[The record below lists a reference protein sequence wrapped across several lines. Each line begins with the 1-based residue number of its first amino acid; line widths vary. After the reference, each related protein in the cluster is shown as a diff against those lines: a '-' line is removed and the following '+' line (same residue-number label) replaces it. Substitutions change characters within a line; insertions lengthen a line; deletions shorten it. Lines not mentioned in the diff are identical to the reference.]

1 MASIVQRTLDF
12 AKRVAKTDII
22 KVFSLTSISTLVRMC
37 TGLVSVK
44 VVASIIGPAGVALVG
59 QLNNFST
66 IALSLAT
73 GGINSGVT
81 KYVAEY
87 KEDDSV
93 VRQYIATA
101 FKIVV
106 GCSLLVGLFLLLG
119 CRFLSK
125 LVMLTPEY
133 WYVFA
138 IFGFTIIFY
147 GLNNLIV
154 SIVNG
159 YKQFNK
165 YVKVNIVS
173 SIFGVTFTVCLVLL
187 WGLPGALISAVTFQ
201 SLMIGVSLIMLRK
214 LEWLNKEYFIGKLKK
229 VIASKYFSYSLMTLT
244 TAMTA
249 PITQMLLRGYVMA
262 EISEVEAGWWEGMNR
277 ISGMYLSVI
286 MTSFPVY
293 YLPRLSEIHNPLEL
307 RHEIVKAYKVIV
319 PMLLAGFVSIYLFR
333 FIIIKILFTPDFEPM
348 SKLFI
353 WQMAGDFFKVCSW
366 LISFQMLA
374 KAMTKTYIITEVLFS
389 LSWLC
394 ISFIL
399 VKITNSVVGLCQAYL
414 INYIMYGLTMLIMF
428 RKLLFQKSISKRL

>member
-1 MASIVQRTLDF
+1 MAGLISRSFEIVKRA
-12 AKRVAKTDII
+12 AKADIV
-22 KVFSLTSISTLVRMC
+22 KVFSLTSISTLVKMC

-87 KEDDSV
+87 KKDLSNV
-93 VRQYIATA
+93 KLYIATA

-106 GCSLLVGLFLLLG
+106 SCSLLVGIILLLG
-119 CRFLSK
+119 CRIISQV
-125 LVMLTPEY
+125 VMLTPEY

-173 SIFGVTFTVCLVLL
+173 SVFGVAFTVCLVLI
-187 WGLPGALISAVTFQ
+187 WGLSGALVSAVTFQ
-201 SLMIGVSLIMLRK
+201 SLMIGVSLIMLRN
-214 LEWLNKEYFIGKLKK
+214 LEWLNKDFFLGQFKK
-229 VIASKYFSYSLMTLT
+229 AIASKYFRYSLMTLT
-244 TAMTA
+244 SAMTV

-277 ISGMYLSVI
+277 ISHMYLMVI
-286 MTSFPVY
+286 TSSFSVY
-293 YLPRLSEIHNPLEL
+293 YLPRMSEIHDKDEL
-307 RHEIVKAYKVIV
+307 RNEIYKSYKVII
-319 PMLLAGFVSIYLFR
+319 PMLLLCFTIIYLLRF
-333 FIIIKILFTPDFEPM
+333 FIIRILFTPEFLPM

-353 WQMAGDFFKVCSW
+353 WQMAGDFFKICSW
-366 LISFQMLA
+366 LLAYLMVA
-374 KAMTKTYIITEVLFS
+374 KAMTKLYVSTEICFSFSYIGLGLLFAH
-389 LSWLC
+389 LNGV
-394 ISFIL
+394 I
-399 VKITNSVVGLCQAYL
+399 GLNQAYL
-414 INYIMYGLTMLIMF
+414 VNYFIYSIIMTLCFKNI
-428 RKLLFQKSISKRL
+428 LFNISK